1 MLPNSY
7 LANYECELSD
17 PFYAKPLISACSFI
31 QNTLK
36 LSTDSVVALS
46 DQGLQ
51 CSVCM
56 EDFKEDES
64 VRRLHCEHCY
74 HNDCIIP
81 WLELV
86 SMSYYTIILCKHYS
100 LVSLIHV
107 DVTSSWYA

>member
-1 MLPNSY
+1 MLVIFG
-7 LANYECELSD
+7 YEHI
-17 PFYAKPLISACSFI
+17 P
-31 QNTLK
+31 
-36 LSTDSVVALS
+36 STDTVVALL

-86 SMSYYTIILCKHYS
+86 SMSLR
-100 LVSLIHV
+100 L
-107 DVTSSWYA
+107 